1 MSRQTDPRKNQPT
14 ARKHRLEAILYTT
27 LFFACG
33 VAMIIWPE
41 AISLGTHRSNDIFGD
56 LITLIWSIPGGIVLI
71 LVSLY
76 IFWLAFFRSELKDRP
91 PDD

>member
-1 MSRQTDPRKNQPT
+1 MSRQTDPGKNQPT
-14 ARKHRLEAILYTT
+14 TRNDRLEAIIYAI

-41 AISLGTHRSNDIFGD
+41 AISLGTHRSNDIFGV

-76 IFWLAFFRSELKDRP
+76 LSWRAFFRSKS
-91 PDD
+91 